1 LWQAT
6 QKTPRKHTGIRIAE
20 VVLGRQT
27 KIVIVAGQNSAN
39 DGECRMMKNL
49 MSMLSKL
56 TMVVLVVALL
66 ADVAAIMCS
75 LEMDLLM
82 VSAVM
87 MLATAYVLGVWL
99 FLCDEY
105 GEEEKL

>member
-1 LWQAT
+1 MQMM
-6 QKTPRKHTGIRIAE
+6 QQKHTGIQIVRD
-20 VVLGRQT
+20 VLVHRM
-27 KIVIVAGQNSAN
+27 KIVIVAGQNSVN
-39 DGECRMMKNL
+39 NGEYRAMKSL
-49 MSMLSKL
+49 MLILSKL

-75 LEMDLLM
+75 LGMNSLM

-105 GEEEKL
+105 GEEERL